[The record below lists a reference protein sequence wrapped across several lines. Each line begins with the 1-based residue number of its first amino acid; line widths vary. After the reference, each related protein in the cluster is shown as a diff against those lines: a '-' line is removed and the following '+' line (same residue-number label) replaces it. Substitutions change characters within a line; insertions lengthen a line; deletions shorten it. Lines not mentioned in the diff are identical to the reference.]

1 MEKSKTLLLAG
12 IIVALIWLGMCMI
25 IEGKKRKYVI
35 IAGCIMD
42 LVLFLICKNGG
53 MLFFGVLG
61 GLLVGLVPGLGG
73 SLEKYN
79 IAIKELNGVGNFVI
93 VMIIFCS
100 MILMSATI
108 AYPQLKFKF

>member
-1 MEKSKTLLLAG
+1 
-12 IIVALIWLGMCMI
+12 MI
-25 IEGKKRKYVI
+25 
-35 IAGCIMD
+35 
-42 LVLFLICKNGG
+42 KNGESA
-53 MLFFGVLG
+53 VRR
-61 GLLVGLVPGLGG
+61 VILVPGLGG